1 MPGGFRKAWYGLASL
16 LSFSSFVLLITA
28 LAVPHWLSGKIL
40 CQTGVDL
47 VNATDPERVKFI
59 GDIYYGLFRGC
70 KVRQC
75 GLGGRQSQF
84 TIFPLLVRELNAG
97 LHVTTLLLLV
107 VALALALVSTGFAI
121 LNMLQVPYRAVN
133 GPGGICLWNV
143 LAEKR
148 HSACR
153 GRGHR
158 AARGAEN
165 ESGLWV
171 PGGVVALAIASF
183 VAAVRWHDLTERI
196 ANFQETLF
204 RLVVVEERYEE
215 SFWICVAS
223 ASAHAATLM
232 VVAISQIPLPE
243 MKTKIEEATVTAE
256 DILY

>member
-1 MPGGFRKAWYGLASL
+1 MPRWFKKAWYGLASL
-16 LSFSSFVLLITA
+16 LSFSSFVLIIVA

-47 VNATDPERVKFI
+47 VNATGPELVKFI

-84 TIFPLLVRELNAG
+84 TVFPHLVKELSAG
-97 LHVTTLLLLV
+97 LHVTSLLLLFL
-107 VALALALVSTGFAI
+107 ALALALVSMGFAV
-121 LNMLQVPYRAVN
+121 LNMIQVPYRAVN

-143 LAEKR
+143 LA
-148 HSACR
+148 
-153 GRGHR
+153 
-158 AARGAEN
+158 
-165 ESGLWV
+165 
-171 PGGVVALAIASF
+171 GGVVALAIASF
-183 VAAVRWHDLTERI
+183 MAAVKFQDLTERI
-196 ANFQETLF
+196 ANFQEKLF
-204 RLVVVEERYEE
+204 RFVVVEEEYEE

-223 ASAHAATLM
+223 ASAHATNLV

-243 MKTKIEEATVTAE
+243 IKAKIEEATVTAE

>member
-1 MPGGFRKAWYGLASL
+1 MPGWFKKVWFGLASL
-16 LSFSSFVLLITA
+16 LSFSSFVLIIVA

-47 VNATDPERVKFI
+47 VNATDPELVKFI

-84 TIFPLLVRELNAG
+84 TIFPQLVKELNAG
-97 LHVTTLLLLV
+97 LHVLILLLLFL
-107 VALALALVSTGFAI
+107 ALPLALVSMGFAI
-121 LNMLQVPYRAVN
+121 LNMIQVPYKAVN

-143 LAEKR
+143 IA
-148 HSACR
+148 
-153 GRGHR
+153 
-158 AARGAEN
+158 
-165 ESGLWV
+165 
-171 PGGVVALAIASF
+171 GGVVALALASF
-183 VAAVRWHDLTERI
+183 VAAVKSHDLTERI
-196 ANFQETLF
+196 ANFQERLF
-204 RLVVVEERYEE
+204 RFVVVEERYEQ

-223 ASAHAATLM
+223 ASAHAANLA

-243 MKTKIEEATVTAE
+243 VKTKMEEATVTAE

>member
-1 MPGGFRKAWYGLASL
+1 MPGWFKKAWYGLASL
-16 LSFSSFVLLITA
+16 LSFSSFILIIVA

-47 VNATDPERVKFI
+47 VNATDPELIKFI

-84 TIFPLLVRELNAG
+84 TIFPHLVKELNAG
-97 LHVTTLLLLV
+97 LHVTILLLLFL
-107 VALALALVSTGFAI
+107 ALALALVSMGFAI
-121 LNMLQVPYRAVN
+121 LNMIQVPYRAVN

-143 LAEKR
+143 LA
-148 HSACR
+148 
-153 GRGHR
+153 
-158 AARGAEN
+158 
-165 ESGLWV
+165 
-171 PGGVVALAIASF
+171 GGVVALAIASF
-183 VAAVRWHDLTERI
+183 MASVKFHDLTERI
-196 ANFQETLF
+196 ANFQEKLF
-204 RLVVVEERYEE
+204 RFVVVEQQYEE

-223 ASAHAATLM
+223 ASAHAANLV

-243 MKTKIEEATVTAE
+243 IKTKIEEATVTAE